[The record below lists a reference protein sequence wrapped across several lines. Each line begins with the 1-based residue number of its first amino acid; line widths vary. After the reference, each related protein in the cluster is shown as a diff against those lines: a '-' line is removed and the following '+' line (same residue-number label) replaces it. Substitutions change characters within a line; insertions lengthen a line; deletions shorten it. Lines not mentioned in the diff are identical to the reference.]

1 MLKQDYLAVNAT
13 TPTLV
18 NYENYGI
25 QEANKMHVI
34 IKNVNP
40 DHSVYIGDKNVTSSG
55 GSLEITKGSTFEI
68 DLTNA
73 DALYCIT
80 ETGSFQITIIKVL
93 GWKWDLR
100 EI

>member
-40 DHSVYIGDKNVTSSG
+40 SNSIYLGDINVTKNG
-55 GSLEITKGSTFEI
+55 GSLEVKKGDVFEM
-68 DLTNA
+68 DLTNS
-73 DALYCIT
+73 DALYCISDS
-80 ETGSFQITIIKVL
+80 GSFQITIIKIL
-93 GWKWDLR
+93 G
-100 EI
+100 